1 MKILFLTLVKINSL
15 DERGLYSDLL
25 REFKNNGHQIF
36 VVNPT
41 ERKHKKSTYLVE
53 QDEVKILHVKTF
65 NIQKTNVLEKG
76 LATLAIENQFLKGI
90 KKYFNNHKFDIII
103 YSTPPITFTKIIQF
117 IKKRDNAFAYLLLKD
132 IFPQNAVDMKMIK
145 SGSLIHSF
153 FLRKEKKLYQI
164 SDKIGCMSPANVD
177 YILRHNVYLKKEMIE
192 VNPNSIDP
200 QFKEISKEEI
210 ISLRNL
216 YNLPKEK
223 KIFIYGGN
231 LGKPQG
237 IDFMIETIEKSN
249 NKNAFF
255 LIVGAGTKFKEI
267 KNWFNKN
274 NPSNAKLINLLP
286 KKDFDNLLLACDV
299 GMIFLHKD
307 FTIPNFPSRLLSYLD
322 SGLPIIAAT
331 DINSDVG
338 KSIIEAECG
347 FWIQS
352 GETEKMLDIIDNI
365 SSDKLNLSILK
376 TNSRLHLNTNFNVK
390 KSYQLIM
397 NALSD
402 NRSKY
407 QHEK

>member
-41 ERKHKKSTYLVE
+41 ERKYKKSTYLVE
-53 QDEVKILHVKTF
+53 DDNVKILHVKTF

-76 LATLAIENQFLKGI
+76 LATLAIEKQFLKGI

-132 IFPQNAVDMKMIK
+132 IFPQNAVDMKMLK

-164 SDKIGCMSPANVD
+164 SNKIGCMSPANVN
-177 YILRHNVYLKKEMIE
+177 YILKHNVYLKKEMIE
-192 VNPNSIDP
+192 VNPNSIEP
-200 QFKEISKEEI
+200 FFKTISKEEI
-210 ISLRNL
+210 DNIRNI
-216 YNLPKEK
+216 YNLPLEK
-223 KIFIYGGN
+223 KIFVYGGN

-237 IDFMIETIEKSN
+237 IDFLIETIENCN

-255 LIVGAGTKFKEI
+255 LIAGSGTKFNEI
-267 KNWFNKN
+267 NKWFNYKK
-274 NPSNAKLINLLP
+274 PANAKLISHLP
-286 KKDFDNLLLACDV
+286 KSEFDNLLLACDI

-322 SGLPIIAAT
+322 SGLPILAST
-331 DINSDVG
+331 DVNSDVG
-338 KSIIEAECG
+338 QSIIQAECG
-347 FWIQS
+347 FWTKS
-352 GETEKMLDIIDNI
+352 GEIEKMLDTIDHLT
-365 SSDKLNLSILK
+365 SDKLNLSILK

-390 KSYQLIM
+390 KSYELIM
-397 NALSD
+397 NAFSD
-402 NRSKY
+402 YQSKY
-407 QHEK
+407 QYEK

>member
-153 FLRKEKKLYQI
+153 FLRKEKKIYQI

-237 IDFMIETIEKSN
+237 IDFLIETIEKSN

-307 FTIPNFPSRLLSYLD
+307 FTIPNFPSRLLCYLD

-331 DINSDVG
+331 DINSDLG
-338 KSIIEAECG
+338 KAIEDANCG
-347 FWIQS
+347 YWIRSDDIQ
-352 GETEKMLDIIDNI
+352 KMLNFIDRFV
-365 SSDKLNLSILK
+365 SDEVNLSLMHSNAK
-376 TNSRLHLNTNFNVK
+376 YLLNIKYNVK
-390 KSYQLIM
+390 ISYQLIIES
-397 NALSD
+397 LK
-402 NRSKY
+402 NRN
-407 QHEK
+407 